1 MKSNTWIFNGVLAV
15 AVVILYILHFTSGT
29 TPIKA
34 SAAGGVGTKV
44 AYFEIDSI
52 QNSYEFF
59 KEVKSSLQVKDMENA
74 KELTALKNAF
84 AAKYQDLQ
92 KNGRSLSQ
100 AEIGSR
106 QQELAQLEK
115 NYTNKEQ
122 QLSQELQEESFKRLQ
137 EVKKKIEVFLEKYN
151 KNKEFAYIFSS
162 NADLMYYKDTA
173 YDITSDII
181 KGLNSEHI
189 SKK

>member
-1 MKSNTWIFNGVLAV
+1 MKSNTWIFNAVLAL
-15 AVVILYILHFTSGT
+15 AVLVLYILHFTSGS
-29 TPIKA
+29 TPVKA
-34 SAAGGVGTKV
+34 SASGGMGTKV

-92 KNGRSLSQ
+92 KNGRSFSPT
-100 AEIGSR
+100 EIASR
-106 QQELAQLEK
+106 QQELAALEK

-137 EVKKKIEVFLEKYN
+137 EVKKKIVPKNDDGDDMSTHLQNFDPEK
-151 KNKEFAYIFSS
+151 
-162 NADLMYYKDTA
+162 DVD
-173 YDITSDII
+173 I
-181 KGLNSEHI
+181 KGNA
-189 SKK
+189 

>member
-1 MKSNTWIFNGVLAV
+1 MKSNNWIFNGVLAV
-15 AVVILYILHFTSGT
+15 AVVVLYILHFSSSN

-34 SAAGGVGTKV
+34 SAAGGDGSKV

-122 QLSQELQEESFKRLQ
+122 QLSQELQEESFRRLQ
-137 EVKKKIEVFLEKYN
+137 DVKKKIEVFLEKYN

>member
-1 MKSNTWIFNGVLAV
+1 MKSNNWIFNGVLAV

-34 SAAGGVGTKV
+34 SAAGGTGTKV

-122 QLSQELQEESFKRLQ
+122 QLSQELQEESFRRLQ
-137 EVKKKIEVFLEKYN
+137 DVKKKIEVFLEKYN

>member
-1 MKSNTWIFNGVLAV
+1 MKSNTLIFNGVLAL
-15 AVVILYILHFTSGT
+15 AVVILYILHFTSGN

-34 SAAGGVGTKV
+34 SAASGTGTKV

-137 EVKKKIEVFLEKYN
+137 EVKKKIESFLEKYN

>member
-1 MKSNTWIFNGVLAV
+1 MKSINWVINGVLVIAV
-15 AVVILYILHFTSGT
+15 AVLYFLHFSETN
-29 TPIKA
+29 TPIKS
-34 SAAGGVGTKV
+34 SALTAGGTKV

-52 QNSYEFF
+52 QNNYEFF
-59 KEVKSSLQVKDMENA
+59 KEVKSALQVKDMENS
-74 KELTALKNAF
+74 KQLTALKNAF
-84 AAKYQDLQ
+84 AVKYQDLQ
-92 KNGRSLSQ
+92 KNGQYLSQ

-137 EVKKKIEVFLEKYN
+137 EVKKKIEAFLESYN
-151 KNKEFAYIFSS
+151 KNKAFAYIFSS
-162 NADLMYYKDTA
+162 NPDLMYYKDTA
-173 YDITSDII
+173 YDITEDIV
-181 KGLNSEHI
+181 KGLNSEYK

>member
-1 MKSNTWIFNGVLAV
+1 MKSNNWIFNGVLAV
-15 AVVILYILHFTSGT
+15 AVVVLYILHFSSSN

-34 SAAGGVGTKV
+34 STAGGAGSKV

-122 QLSQELQEESFKRLQ
+122 QLSQELQEESFRRLQ
-137 EVKKKIEVFLEKYN
+137 DVKKKIEVFLEKYN

>member
-1 MKSNTWIFNGVLAV
+1 MKSTSWIVNGVLA
-15 AVVILYILHFTSGT
+15 AAIIILYVLHFNSNTHPAKTASVSG
-29 TPIKA
+29 
-34 SAAGGVGTKV
+34 SGTKV

-52 QNSYEFF
+52 QNNYEYF
-59 KEVKSSLQVKDMENA
+59 KEVKAALQLKDMENA
-74 KELTALKNAF
+74 KQLTALKNAF
-84 AAKYQDLQ
+84 ANKYQELQ
-92 KNGRSLSQ
+92 KNGQYLSQ

-122 QLSQELQEESFKRLQ
+122 QLSQELQEESFKKLQ
-137 EVKKKIEVFLEKYN
+137 DVKKRIEDFLTKYN

-162 NADLMYYKDTA
+162 NPDLMYYKDTA
-173 YDITSDII
+173 YDITADIVQ
-181 KGLNSEHI
+181 GLNDEFK

>member
-1 MKSNTWIFNGVLAV
+1 MKSNSWIFNGVLAV
-15 AVVILYILHFTSGT
+15 AVVILYILHFTSGN

-34 SAAGGVGTKV
+34 AAAGGAGTKV

-100 AEIGSR
+100 PEIASR
-106 QQELAQLEK
+106 QQELAALEK

-137 EVKKKIEVFLEKYN
+137 EVKKKIESFLEKYN

>member
-1 MKSNTWIFNGVLAV
+1 MKSNTLIFNGVLAL
-15 AVVILYILHFTSGT
+15 AVVILYILHFTSGN

-34 SAAGGVGTKV
+34 SAASGTGTKV

>member
-1 MKSNTWIFNGVLAV
+1 MKSNTLIFNGVLAL
-15 AVVILYILHFTSGT
+15 AVVILYILHFTSGN

-34 SAAGGVGTKV
+34 SAASGTGTKV

-59 KEVKSSLQVKDMENA
+59 KELKSSLQVKDMENA

-137 EVKKKIEVFLEKYN
+137 EVKKKIESFLEKYN

>member
-1 MKSNTWIFNGVLAV
+1 MKSINWLVNGVLAIAIMV
-15 AVVILYILHFTSGT
+15 LYILHFNNANI
-29 TPIKA
+29 PIK
-34 SAAGGVGTKV
+34 SAALKSGGTKV

-59 KEVKSSLQVKDMENA
+59 KEVKSALQVKDMENA
-74 KELTALKNAF
+74 KQLAGLKNSF
-84 AAKYQDLQ
+84 AEKYQALQ
-92 KNGRSLSQ
+92 KNGRYLSQ
-100 AEIGSR
+100 AELANS

-115 NYTNKEQ
+115 NYASKEQ

-137 EVKKKIEVFLEKYN
+137 EVKKRIEQFLEKYN

-162 NADLMYYKDTA
+162 NPDLMYYKDTA

-181 KGLNSEHI
+181 KGLNAEHQ
-189 SKK
+189 SNK

>member
-1 MKSNTWIFNGVLAV
+1 LAV
-15 AVVILYILHFTSGT
+15 AVVVLYILHFSSSN

-34 SAAGGVGTKV
+34 SAAGGAGSKV

-122 QLSQELQEESFKRLQ
+122 QLSQELQEESFRRLQ
-137 EVKKKIEVFLEKYN
+137 DVKKKIEVFLEKYN

>member
-15 AVVILYILHFTSGT
+15 AVVILYILHFTSGN

-34 SAAGGVGTKV
+34 SAAGGAGTKV

-74 KELTALKNAF
+74 KELTSLKNAF